1 MSPYLIMFLLA
12 FPMQV
17 EAKVPKLHVN
27 VQRLIHGV
35 IQKENPKRDRKL
47 VGDKHLKHH
56 AYGLFQIRAGYLAD
70 VNRLAGKKEIM
81 RVWHK
86 KKLTLKDM
94 EDSRKA
100 QWVFLF
106 YTSYYGWLYRKKT
119 GEFADIETCAR
130 IHNGGPDG
138 WKKRNTRKYGK
149 DVAQYGCMYHP
160 QKHS

>member
-1 MSPYLIMFLLA
+1 MQYLLILLLA
-12 FPMQV
+12 FPMRA

-27 VQRLIHGV
+27 VQKLVYGV
-35 IQKENPKRDRKL
+35 IQKENPKHNKKL

-86 KKLTLKDM
+86 SRLALKDM
-94 EDSRKA
+94 EDLRKA

-106 YTSYYGWLYRKKT
+106 YTSYYGWQYHQKT
-119 GEFADIETCAR
+119 GELADIKICAR

-138 WKKRNTRKYGK
+138 WKKRNTKQYGK
-149 DVAQYGCMYHP
+149 DVVHYAAAYHP
-160 QKHS
+160 RKQG